1 MATSTVTTQEPELQD
16 RLVKARRM
24 AVATAAV
31 ALTAT
36 AMWLSHGFVFR
47 GNSEQGLGLILV
59 LSLAA
64 VIMAATRW
72 MRKKPA
78 PVQVPFARFPEPVV
92 MPPPD
97 WDAVAADGVP
107 ALLPEKSTPRIDHRR
122 PAPLPPDKA
131 TLEQA
136 AARIAA
142 AYLDGGGDGEL
153 PWEIRILSDEIVAWP
168 RMSAAEADR
177 RFGTPAAV
185 AENGTRAYATLRA
198 DGRGVISLLRRDGH
212 ERVLR
217 IQWSPKRVKRRRGG
231 AV

>member
-1 MATSTVTTQEPELQD
+1 MANPTVRAQDPELQE
-16 RLVKARRM
+16 RLVKARRRV
-24 AVATAAV
+24 VATAAV
-31 ALTAT
+31 ALTGT

-59 LSLAA
+59 LALAA

-92 MPPPD
+92 VPPPD

-122 PAPLPPDKA
+122 PQPPPDGA
-131 TLEQA
+131 TREQA

-142 AYLDGGGDGEL
+142 AYLDGSGDGEL
-153 PWEIRILSDEIVAWP
+153 PWEIRILSDETVAWP

-217 IQWSPKRVKRRRGG
+217 IQWRPKRVKRRRG
-231 AV
+231 VIPS